1 MLLTFYQL
9 STNSLPTCYWLAT
22 DLLLLALPD
31 VEEEE
36 AAGGEDDAVGLGA
49 GGRGGHHPPV
59 LVPGVG
65 GLGAA
70 VRLAVEGE
78 YSTVQYST
86 VQYSTVPCS

>member
-1 MLLTFYQL
+1 M
-9 STNSLPTCYWLAT
+9 
-22 DLLLLALPD
+22 
-31 VEEEE
+31 
-36 AAGGEDDAVGLGA
+36 GLGA

-86 VQYSTVPCS
+86 VQYLAVEGEGLVAGHDLGLGVLRDVGGPLPP